1 MRPGDLVLITQRRTG
16 ITELMVC
23 IDPYNVPGR
32 IHNGPCTYSLF
43 LNMAGKLERVLNEL
57 HIYEITQEFPS
68 R

>member
-1 MRPGDLVLITQRRTG
+1 MLITQRRTG

-23 IDPYNVPGR
+23 IDPYNFPSR

-57 HIYEITQEFPS
+57 HIYEISQEFPS